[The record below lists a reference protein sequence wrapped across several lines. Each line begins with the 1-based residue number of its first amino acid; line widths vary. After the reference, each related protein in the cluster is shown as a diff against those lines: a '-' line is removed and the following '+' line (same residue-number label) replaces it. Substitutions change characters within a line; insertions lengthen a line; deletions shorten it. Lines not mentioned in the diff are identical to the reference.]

1 MKISNHLKLNYYLS
15 NKEVMFHNLKNYYE
29 EKTNKYI
36 FDFVFKTFILLM
48 VLLSLV
54 KMSMNN
60 FLFLKKKIPS
70 KIIWCGSNSICLV
83 YKSFV
88 GTMDLKIKWQTLS
101 FTTKKLEFL
110 QNRNR
115 WIKNISNWGTKFFR
129 KTSQVF
135 ILYL

>member
-36 FDFVFKTFILLM
+36 FDFVFKTFI
-48 VLLSLV
+48 
-54 KMSMNN
+54 
-60 FLFLKKKIPS
+60 FLKKKIPS
-70 KIIWCGSNSICLV
+70 KTIWCGSNSICLV